1 MSSDD
6 AKIHIPRLAISI
18 VGVLVVFGVVL
29 FGAAGTLRWRA
40 AWVFLALF
48 GAFNVGISA
57 WLMRHDPAL
66 LRERMTGI
74 GSAGQ
79 GRWDKV
85 FFAVAQLVFIGW
97 LVLMGLDAVR
107 FGWSRIPLWLQV
119 AGAML
124 HVVSFWLFYRVFRE
138 NTFLSPAVRIQRER
152 GQRVISTGPYA
163 VVRHPMYAAVIPFAG
178 GAALLL
184 GSWLGVAAVLPLVA
198 MIGWRATREE
208 RVLRAELPGYD
219 EYVRRVRYRFVPGV
233 W

>member
-1 MSSDD
+1 MTED
-6 AKIHIPRLAISI
+6 AKIDIPRLAASI
-18 VGVLVVFGVVL
+18 VAMLAVFGIAL
-29 FGAAGTLRWRA
+29 FGAAGTLRWTA

-48 GAFNVGISA
+48 GAFTVGTSA
-57 WLMRHDPAL
+57 WLLRHDPAL

-74 GSAGQ
+74 RSEGQ

-85 FFAVAQLVFIGW
+85 FFAVLQLVFFGW

-107 FGWSRIPLWLQV
+107 CGWSRVPVWLQAV
-119 AGAML
+119 GAML
-124 HVVSFWLFYRVFRE
+124 HVFSFWLFYLVFRE

-178 GAALLL
+178 GVALLL
-184 GSWLGVAAVLPLVA
+184 GSWLGLAAVLPLTV

-208 RVLRAELPGYD
+208 HVLRGELPGYD
-219 EYVRRVRYRFVPGV
+219 EYLRRVRYRFVPGV